1 VLSRART
8 ARAFLDNPTEYPPL
22 DPPVSG
28 VTTDLSR
35 PYEDP
40 DAVDMRAVLDQVI
53 AVLAH
58 WDRTGPT
65 PRKK

>member
-8 ARAFLDNPTEYPPL
+8 ARAFLDGPTEYPLL
-22 DPPVSG
+22 DPPVNG
-28 VTTDLSR
+28 VTIDLSR
-35 PYEDP
+35 PYEDS
-40 DAVDMRAVLDQVI
+40 DAADMRAVLDQVI

-58 WDRTGPT
+58 WDRTGPS